1 MPVHTTSIRPSTG
14 SYTYAGITQV
24 SYSSLNGNFS
34 TNSASSW
41 ADITSLSAS
50 ITPQSTGSRILVQ
63 FSLGRAST
71 DRHDLD
77 YAAGLRVLRDTVHAD
92 FNGAADG
99 NRERVC
105 GTIQGLA
112 YNDDHNVGPWTFG
125 GIDHP
130 NTTSSVTYKVQ
141 ALCQASGVP
150 LHLNRSINN
159 NNSGNIYY
167 GASRATI
174 IVMELGN

>member
-1 MPVHTTSIRPSTG
+1 MPVHTSSIRPSSG

-24 SYSSLNGNFS
+24 SYSSLTGNFS
-34 TNSASSW
+34 TNSTSW
-41 ADITSLSAS
+41 TDITSLSAS

-63 FSLGRAST
+63 FSLGRATT

-77 YAAGLRVLRDTVHAD
+77 YAAGLRVLRGSTVAD

-99 NRERVC
+99 NRQRVC

-141 ALCQASGVP
+141 AQCQASGVP
-150 LHLNRSINN
+150 LHLNRSVNN
-159 NNSGNIYY
+159 NNLSQIYY

>member
-1 MPVHTTSIRPSTG
+1 MPVHTSSIRPSSG

-24 SYSSLNGNFS
+24 SYSSLNGNYS
-34 TNSASSW
+34 TNSTSW
-41 ADITSLSAS
+41 TDITSLSAS
-50 ITPQSTGSRILVQ
+50 ITPQSTASRILVQ
-63 FSLGRAST
+63 FSLGRATT

-77 YAAGLRVLRDTVHAD
+77 YAAGLRVLRGSTIAD
-92 FNGAADG
+92 FNGQSG
-99 NRERVC
+99 SNRQQCC
-105 GTIQGLA
+105 GTIQGLS

-141 ALCQASGVP
+141 AQCQASGVP

-159 NNSGNIYY
+159 GNTNHVYR
-167 GASRATI
+167 GAARATI

>member
-1 MPVHTTSIRPSTG
+1 M
-14 SYTYAGITQV
+14 
-24 SYSSLNGNFS
+24 
-34 TNSASSW
+34 
-41 ADITSLSAS
+41 
-50 ITPQSTGSRILVQ
+50 
-63 FSLGRAST
+63 
-71 DRHDLD
+71 
-77 YAAGLRVLRDTVHAD
+77 
-92 FNGAADG
+92 
-99 NRERVC
+99 
-105 GTIQGLA
+105 A

-159 NNSGNIYY
+159 NNAGNIYY

>member
-1 MPVHTTSIRPSTG
+1 MALYAQSIRPYS
-14 SYTYAGITQV
+14 SYTYGGITQV
-24 SYSSLNGNFS
+24 SYSSLVNHFS
-34 TNSASSW
+34 TNSTSW
-41 ADITSLSAS
+41 ADITNLSVS
-50 ITPQSTGSRILVQ
+50 ITPQSTSSRILVQ
-63 FSLGRAST
+63 FSLGRATT

-77 YAAGLRVLRDTVHAD
+77 YAAGLRVLRGTALAD

-99 NRERVC
+99 NRVRLC

-141 ALCQASGVP
+141 AQCQASGVP
-150 LHLNRSINN
+150 LHLNTSINN
-159 NNSGNIYY
+159 NNLGQIYY
-167 GASRATI
+167 GTARSTI
-174 IVMELGN
+174 IVMELGG